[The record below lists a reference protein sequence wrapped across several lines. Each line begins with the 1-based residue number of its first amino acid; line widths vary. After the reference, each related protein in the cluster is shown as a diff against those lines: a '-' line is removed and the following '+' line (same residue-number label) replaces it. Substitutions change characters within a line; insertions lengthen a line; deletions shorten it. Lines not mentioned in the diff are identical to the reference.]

1 MPKIKDEQLEKLQE
15 KVNQLNQIQLQIGSI
30 ETQKHGLLHQ
40 SSELQDGLKEFQLE
54 LEKEYG
60 TITINLADG
69 TYEEITEENESD
81 KED

>member
-69 TYEEITEENESD
+69 TYEEIAEEDESD